1 VAELAERYSFDEVRV
16 SHEQN
21 LVLPHVALSDLRAV
35 YDGLVA
41 MYEHEALRL
50 MLRCLYRQFLDEE
63 NAAAVRTAATLLKSL
78 PAVRRG
84 NEWIEVLD
92 EIERDI
98 ARMTPE
104 EMDAEILEGI
114 GVVPE
119 AGEAEGEVESG
130 EVVGDFRTQRESHRH
145 PSAGW
150 DPDSRTGIYLIWRQF
165 LSVTALRTGSQPAL
179 E

>member
-1 VAELAERYSFDEVRV
+1 MMTRRLQTQAANPVPASEPD
-16 SHEQN
+16 
-21 LVLPHVALSDLRAV
+21 

-50 MLRCLYRQFLDEE
+50 MMRCLYRQFLNEE

-78 PAVRRG
+78 PPARRG
-84 NEWIEVLD
+84 CEWIEVLD

-104 EMDAEILEGI
+104 EMDAEILEGF

-119 AGEAEGEVESG
+119 VGEIGEAGEKVGTGEE
-130 EVVGDFRTQRESHRH
+130 VGDFRTQRPSHRH
-145 PSAGW
+145 PGAGQ
-150 DPDSRTGIYLIWRQF
+150 DPD
-165 LSVTALRTGSQPAL
+165 
-179 E
+179 

>member
-1 VAELAERYSFDEVRV
+1 MTRRIQSATPAEPPLDA
-16 SHEQN
+16 
-21 LVLPHVALSDLRAV
+21 
-35 YDGLVA
+35 LVA

-50 MLRCLYRQFLDEE
+50 MLRCLYRQFLNEE
-63 NAAAVRTAATLLKSL
+63 NAAAVRTAAALLKSL

-150 DPDSRTGIYLIWRQF
+150 DPDSR
-165 LSVTALRTGSQPAL
+165 GSADKSGA
-179 E
+179 